1 MSVSYI
7 KVLLIEDNPVHTRLI
22 EKLLAKA
29 SGNDFDVTSADR
41 LSVGLENLAE
51 GEFDVVLLD
60 LVLPDSQELETLFRI
75 KAEAPDLP
83 VIILT
88 ATDDMTLAT
97 KAIEEGAKAYLV
109 KAQINNTLLERTID
123 YALQDTQA
131 ESTE

>member
-60 LVLPDSQELETLFRI
+60 LVLPDS
-75 KAEAPDLP
+75 
-83 VIILT
+83 
-88 ATDDMTLAT
+88 
-97 KAIEEGAKAYLV
+97 
-109 KAQINNTLLERTID
+109 
-123 YALQDTQA
+123 
-131 ESTE
+131 

>member
-22 EKLLAKA
+22 EKLLAKV

-97 KAIEEGAKAYLV
+97 KAVEQGAQAYLV

-123 YALQDTQA
+123 NALQHKQA
-131 ESTE
+131 KSAE